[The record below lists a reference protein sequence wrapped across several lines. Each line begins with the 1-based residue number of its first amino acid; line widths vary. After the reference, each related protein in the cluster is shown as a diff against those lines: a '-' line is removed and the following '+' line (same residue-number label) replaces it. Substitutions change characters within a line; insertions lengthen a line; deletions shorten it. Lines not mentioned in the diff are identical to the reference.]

1 MVPSRNAQKAARRG
15 DGSPSPTGPRERDT
29 KGANDAKQR
38 RKIEPADLDAARRES
53 EKAMRRLSTQD
64 DDNLPPPA
72 AAARP
77 APAAVAA
84 TASSNWSPDRQI
96 TTLVRDASQRG
107 RDAAKARKPKDVD
120 QALQDTTAAL
130 RGSDFMHKFSGES
143 DALLEAFL
151 ESGPAPIPQQDA

>member
-38 RKIEPADLDAARRES
+38 RKVEPADLDAARRES

-64 DDNLPPPA
+64 DDLPQQ

-77 APAAVAA
+77 APVAVAA
-84 TASSNWSPDRQI
+84 TASSSWSPDPQI
-96 TTLVRDASQRG
+96 TALVRDASQRG
-107 RDAAKARKPKDVD
+107 RDAVKARKPKDVD

-143 DALLEAFL
+143 DALLDAFL
-151 ESGPAPIPQQDA
+151 QSGPALIAPRQDA